1 MNKKTLDISDHLL
14 AKFLDGKTDTFE
26 TERVLEYLNKEKEHL
41 EDFMNIRSA
50 IQIDTDPPIEIDLSE
65 RLDFVKQQ
73 IESSNSGK
81 KTIKKRF
88 YLISSIAA
96 AAMVIGVISLIF
108 FIDTNKDTYFAENQK
123 NYKDNTPIHQDNVSE
138 QVISTNLNDKELVS
152 NEMQNKNRPVIIPT
166 EIEQEEETEI
176 PIQIQQY
183 NTAAKIIEGNLF
195 EVVKPAKT
203 PYIIL
208 CKNLNKTFD
217 FQWKTNAEKIEVVL
231 KDKTGKILLAQDISQ
246 TGLQLKYEEYFKY
259 LEIYWELKATFQDG
273 TTEERF
279 GILQL
284 MVD

>member
-231 KDKTGKILLAQDISQ
+231 KDRAGKILLAKDISQ

-273 TTEERF
+273 TTEEKF

-284 MVD
+284 LVD